1 MSQLKHFKSNEVIHQ
16 TTDITN
22 KEENITCFTVQK
34 ILDNDKIQLEKVRL
48 NYV

>member
-16 TTDITN
+16 ITN
-22 KEENITCFTVQK
+22 IEENITCFTVQK